1 MLGRFLDEQEL
12 ERMFS
17 FERTRFWIC
26 QLKKLQG
33 EYCGGNFAVYFMVGV
48 TGFEP
53 CARLDRSQNQTINP
67 TVRAQDPESTPHK
80 HRYS

>member
-1 MLGRFLDEQEL
+1 MLGRIQDELEL

-17 FERTRFWIC
+17 FEQTKFWIW
-26 QLKKLQG
+26 QFEKLQG
-33 EYCGGNFAVYFMVGV
+33 GYLRGKCAVYFMVGV